1 MIDAK
6 EGLFYGKSEKEAE
19 RFIREKDRKKTR
31 SKTYS
36 NNEIY
41 TESRARTDFT
51 TSAGTQVAW
60 MDKQGG
66 RSTIKDNS

>member
-1 MIDAK
+1 MNAIK
-6 EGLFYGKSEKEAE
+6 RKTRLVNIEKNNL
-19 RFIREKDRKKTR
+19 EKRQKKTR